1 MNDSLEMPALLERQ
15 KHAKNVFVELL
26 TAVPPEMKDALTA
39 LYDLVEIDL
48 QVARAQANQAAT

>member
-1 MNDSLEMPALLERQ
+1 MNESLEMPALLERQ

-26 TAVPPEMKDALTA
+26 TSVSPEVKDALTA

-48 QVARAQANQAAT
+48 QVAQAEKAEA